1 MLYDSPHADELKMV
15 LSYKHEG
22 DIPMKKLLLIV
33 ALVVASAAPALAEEF
48 ANPYSCLVSA
58 HCR

>member
-1 MLYDSPHADELKMV
+1 
-15 LSYKHEG
+15 
-22 DIPMKKLLLIV
+22 MKKLLLIV

>member
-15 LSYKHEG
+15 LSYWQEG

-33 ALVVASAAPALAEEF
+33 ALVVASAAPALAEAG
-48 ANPYSCLVSA
+48 ANPYRCLVNA